1 MAALAGAM
9 MRGSPLAYAEA
20 PDVAA
25 STGAVV
31 VSTHPVVISTAPA
44 FAPLILEIV
53 IEGNKNVRD
62 RVIKA
67 QIKTRK
73 GDRYDEATV
82 QQDVQSLYRLGSF
95 EDVTVDV
102 SDRPAGVGGG
112 IKGKQVT
119 FRVSEKPVIKRIDF
133 KGIRQFSRSKLKDEI
148 SLKEQDPFDKLK
160 LQTDIQ
166 KISSLYKEKG
176 FAAVVVDHYTTLEE
190 KTNTLTLTFF
200 ITEGSRVLIRNISF
214 PGAMA
219 LSKRRLLRIMKSR
232 PKKVFKDDVL
242 QKDLQELTRWYQN
255 HGYQNVKV
263 KDPQET
269 FNEDRTR
276 VDLAIVIEEGPQ
288 FTFRAVAF
296 HGHTIFATP
305 DLFNTLQ
312 FKDGDIF
319 NKERL
324 DATLAKLQEMYGE
337 KGYIRVQI
345 KPEFKQDLAQGAVDI
360 DVQID
365 EGNVVFVDRIF
376 IDGNTH
382 TKTYVLRRE
391 LLLKEGKVF
400 NWNLARRSV
409 EKLYNLGF
417 LDNVDVDI
425 QQPSSPQRADV
436 VFNVTEGKPGILS
449 AGAGF
454 SSVDGLL
461 GTLQV
466 QHINLFGRAQRLN
479 LLWEFGARRQNYEIG
494 WTEPWFLGKRLTFG
508 LDLRNLVRL
517 RQFRDEQSAFKERR
531 QGGGFRLGP
540 RLSETLSLAFTYS
553 YERVNLFDI
562 KDKFRSE
569 IIQLQPAQRDTSNIS
584 SLTSQVIYDSRDNV
598 FDATR
603 GQRYTAATQ
612 LAGGPFGGNV
622 NFYAPSVSGSWFVPT
637 FWKFVFSLNGRTG
650 FIRQFPPSNQVPVT
664 ERFIM
669 GGPDTVRGY
678 KFGEVGKKEGG
689 TIMLLGNAEYKFP
702 IAPDVGGRTLLQ
714 GAFFIDIGGAWDEFG
729 ETRYKIGKGD
739 FNLKTAVG
747 FGIRFKTPVFPLR
760 LDWGYG
766 LNHKP
771 GEELSQIHFTVG
783 NLF

>member
-1 MAALAGAM
+1 M
-9 MRGSPLAYAEA
+9 
-20 PDVAA
+20 
-25 STGAVV
+25 
-31 VSTHPVVISTAPA
+31 TAPA
-44 FAPLILEIV
+44 LIVETSSAAPTVSTATVPSPPSTIPATIVEVLIQ
-53 IEGNKNVRD
+53 GNKNVRK
-62 RVIKA
+62 RVIEA
-67 QIKTRK
+67 EIKLRK
-73 GDRYDEATV
+73 GDRYDEAMLQQKV
-82 QQDVQSLYRLGSF
+82 QALYRLGSF

-102 SDRPAGVGGG
+102 TDLPADGPGGLAGVGGG
-112 IKGKQVT
+112 LKGKRVT
-119 FRVSEKPVIKRIDF
+119 FRVVEKPIIKRIDF

-148 SLKEQDPFDKLK
+148 SLKEQEPFDKFK
-160 LQTDIQ
+160 LQADIQ
-166 KISSLYKEKG
+166 KVVSLYKEKG
-176 FAAVVVDHYTTLEE
+176 FAAVVVEHYTTLDE
-190 KTNTLTLTFF
+190 KSNQLTLTFF
-200 ITEGSRVLIRNISF
+200 VTEGSRVVIREIQF
-214 PGAMA
+214 PGATV
-219 LSKRRLLRIMKSR
+219 LSKRRLLKLMKSR
-232 PKKVFKDDVL
+232 PKKVFKDDILV
-242 QKDLQELTRWYQN
+242 KDLQELTRWYQN

-263 KDPQET
+263 KEPQQV

-276 VDLAIVIEEGPQ
+276 LDLTIAIEEGPQ
-288 FTFRAVAF
+288 FSFGAVTF
-296 HGHTIFATP
+296 HGHTIFATQ
-305 DLFNTLQ
+305 DLIKTLQ
-312 FKDGDIF
+312 FEEGDIF

-337 KGYIRVQI
+337 KGYLRVQV
-345 KPEFKQDLAQGAVDI
+345 KPEFKQDLAEGAVDV
-360 DVQID
+360 DFQID

-376 IDGNTH
+376 VDGNTH

-391 LLLKEGKVF
+391 ILLKEGQVF
-400 NWNLARRSV
+400 NWSSARRSV

-425 QQPSSPQRADV
+425 QQPSGPQRADV
-436 VFNVTEGKPGILS
+436 VFTVTEGKPGILS

-494 WTEPWFLGKRLTFG
+494 WTEPWFLGKPMSFG

-517 RQFRDEQSAFKERR
+517 RQFRDERSAFKERR
-531 QGGGFRLGP
+531 QGGAVRLGP

-553 YERVNLFDI
+553 YDRVRLFDI
-562 KDKFRSE
+562 NSRLRQE
-569 IIQLQPAQRDTSNIS
+569 IINLQPAQKEVSNIS
-584 SLTSQVIYDSRDNV
+584 SLTSQVIHDTRDNI
-598 FDATR
+598 FDANR
-603 GQRYTAATQ
+603 GHRYTSSMQ
-612 LAGGPFGGNV
+612 VAGGPLGGNV
-622 NFYAPSVSGSWFVPT
+622 SFYAPTVTGSWFLPT
-637 FWKFVFSLNGRTG
+637 FWKFVFSLNARAG
-650 FIRQFPPSNQVPVT
+650 FIREYGSSRQVPVT

-678 KFGEVGKKEGG
+678 NLGEVGKKQGG
-689 TIMLLGNAEYKFP
+689 TIMALGNAEYKFP

-714 GAFFIDIGGAWDEFG
+714 GAFFLDIGGAWEEFG
-729 ETRYKIGKGD
+729 EVRYKIGRGD
-739 FNLKTAVG
+739 FNLKTAIG